1 MQKKLYFLNEEEK
14 NRILNLHESRT
25 KKQYLISEES
35 TLDFAKKFKIPK
47 GGLSTDELKTFN
59 NIKPQWDMAR
69 PIGKACK
76 TLGILEDRIVDT
88 DEQIKQLVGK
98 ILEVYEKS
106 GHSLYMNTDVAYS
119 MGNIMNEFKSIPDLC
134 YGIQISSLVI
144 LADNDLKQFI
154 GYSGNDNFL
163 KLFWDVYHE
172 SSGAGFTSSDVGTI
186 RQAVFN
192 TLKKIIKKSEDI
204 SKGVVTQALLGDTEK
219 LDDTKKSTEN
229 VAEWPKEFSCILTKK
244 GIKDSDRTFNNDKWK
259 QVSYTNGMIEFY
271 SSSGLFYKKY
281 KDGGVLPAGDDNY
294 WTYYCENNK
303 PFIKETIKTIK
314 DKPSTPDS
322 GVGQDTSTPPVASG
336 IGTPTR
342 SVSSQIP
349 TLLQQAGV
357 GGTSLTQDAINKLY
371 DKLSKKA

>member
-1 MQKKLYFLNEEEK
+1 
-14 NRILNLHESRT
+14 
-25 KKQYLISEES
+25 
-35 TLDFAKKFKIPK
+35 
-47 GGLSTDELKTFN
+47 
-59 NIKPQWDMAR
+59 
-69 PIGKACK
+69 
-76 TLGILEDRIVDT
+76 
-88 DEQIKQLVGK
+88 
-98 ILEVYEKS
+98 
-106 GHSLYMNTDVAYS
+106 

-144 LADNDLKQFI
+144 PADNDLKQFI

-163 KLFWDVYHE
+163 KLFWDVYHS

-229 VAEWPKEFSCILTKK
+229 VAEWPKEFSCILTKM
-244 GIKDSDRTFNNDKWK
+244 GIKDSDKTFNNDKWK

-303 PFIKETIKTIK
+303 TFFKETIKTIK

-322 GVGQDTSTPPVASG
+322 SVGQDTSTPPVASG
-336 IGTPTR
+336 IGTTTR
-342 SVSSQIP
+342 SVNKEIP
-349 TLLQQAGV
+349 TLLKQVGV
-357 GGTSLTQDAINKLY
+357 EGTSLTQDAINKLY